1 MPRGGKRAGAGK
13 PVGTKNQET
22 ITKEA
27 VFSEVR
33 QRIMKNADK
42 LLNAQMANALGSV
55 QIFEVIEHKNSKG
68 NVIRIEHRLVED
80 ASTIKEVLDAG
91 EGVNCSVDGGFY
103 IVARV
108 LPETKAVD
116 SMFDRAFG
124 KAAQSIEVK
133 TDNDLQ
139 SLANRLA
146 RILVTKHG
154 FTPEK
159 AAQTVATEYNL
170 PTDQIVIES
179 VQ

>member
-1 MPRGGKRAGAGK
+1 MAKGGRRPGAGAKKGQK
-13 PVGTKNQET
+13 HATTLEREHVL
-22 ITKEA
+22 
-27 VFSEVR
+27 SSYR
-33 QRIMKNADK
+33 QRV
-42 LLNAQMANALGSV
+42 MAKVDELFNSQFHKAKGAY
-55 QIFEVIEHKNSKG
+55 QIFKRIEGDKGKVDYRLVTDPDEIIAVLSKG
-68 NVIRIEHRLVED
+68 RGDDCEIDDTYYTIEKIPAD
-80 ASTIKEVLDAG
+80 NIAINSMLD
-91 EGVNCSVDGGFY
+91 
-103 IVARV
+103 R
-108 LPETKAVD
+108 T
-116 SMFDRAFG
+116 FG

-146 RILVTKHG
+146 HILVTKHG